1 MSRSVKIMLTIPTAI
16 ICFDILLMIIN
27 GTIIMVIGT
36 LLGFYLIAS
45 LTFKESAYYAVKR
58 WINTG
63 RFVTRGG
70 AIHDRNRLR

>member
-1 MSRSVKIMLTIPTAI
+1 MSRFVKIILAIPTTI

-45 LTFKESAYYAVKR
+45 LSFKESAYHAVKR
-58 WINTG
+58 WVNTG
-63 RFVTRGG
+63 RFYKKGG
-70 AIHDRNRLR
+70 LTNGRSR